1 MQDYGQEGD
10 PENPYGEEDPYYDEY
25 GRELMQ

>member
-1 MQDYGQEGD
+1 MVDYGQEEG
-10 PENPYGEEDPYYDEY
+10 ENPYGEEDPYYDEY

>member
-1 MQDYGQEGD
+1 MQDYGQEGE
-10 PENPYGEEDPYYDEY
+10 ENPYGEEDPYYDEY